1 MFKLKMIKKPILFK
15 LKCGFTFPPIV
26 LANMQEK
33 EVIPTTDKQI
43 VTPDKNYDG
52 LSKVTVNAITLQDKT
67 ITPTIK
73 KQIVF
78 PDDNYN
84 GLNKVTVNAV
94 TNEIDENI
102 KSENIKNGVDILGV
116 TGNYVGSKYAP
127 RYISFYDYKGTEL
140 DYEIANLD
148 TSNITSMNSMF
159 YQCSKLTTLD
169 LSSFNTSNVTGM
181 INMFSDCKELTTL
194 DLSSFNTSNVT
205 SMGYIF
211 YNCKELTTL
220 DVSNFDTSN
229 VNNMTSMFYNCQ
241 SLTTLDLS
249 SFNTSNV
256 TSMGYMFNNCKELTT
271 LDVSNF
277 DTSNV
282 TNLNQIFY
290 NCNKLTTLDLSS
302 FNTSNVNNMSN
313 MFYKCQKLS
322 NIPKL
327 NASKVTNIGGF
338 VSNCTSLTDFGGL
351 ENLGQA
357 YSTTQS
363 ANYSSY
369 KLDLSTCTAL
379 TEQSLINVL
388 TNLYDIKTKGC
399 KAQQVVLGNANLP
412 KLTSE
417 EGQQAL
423 SNAQAKG
430 WTVS

>member
-1 MFKLKMIKKPILFK
+1 MFKLRLIKKPILLK
-15 LKCGFTFPPIV
+15 LKTNFSFPPIV

-33 EVIPTTDKQI
+33 TVIPTTDKQI

-73 KQIVF
+73 EQIVF
-78 PDDNYN
+78 SDDNYN

-127 RYISFYDYKGTEL
+127 RFISFYNYSGTEL

-169 LSSFNTSNVTGM
+169 LSSFNTSNVTNM
-181 INMFSDCKELTTL
+181 ISMFNACNKLTTLDVSNFDTSKITNMTYMFYGCQMLTTL
-194 DLSSFNTSNVT
+194 DLSSFNTSKVT
-205 SMGYIF
+205 SM
-211 YNCKELTTL
+211 N
-220 DVSNFDTSN
+220 
-229 VNNMTSMFYNCQ
+229 SMFYGC
-241 SLTTLDLS
+241 
-249 SFNTSNV
+249 
-256 TSMGYMFNNCKELTT
+256 G
-271 LDVSNF
+271 
-277 DTSNV
+277 
-282 TNLNQIFY
+282 
-290 NCNKLTTLDLSS
+290 
-302 FNTSNVNNMSN
+302 
-313 MFYKCQKLS
+313 KLS
-322 NIPKL
+322 IIPKL
-327 NASKVTNIGGF
+327 NASKVANISF
-338 VSNCTSLTDFGGL
+338 IFDSCKSLTDFGGL

-357 YSTTQS
+357 YSTSYS
-363 ANYSSY
+363 ANYNNY
-369 KLDLSTCTAL
+369 KLDLSKSTLL

-399 KAQQVVLGNANLP
+399 KTQQVVLGSTNLA
-412 KLTSE
+412 KLTST
-417 EGQQAL
+417 EGQSAL
-423 SNAQAKG
+423 AQATAYG